1 MDTTNTHTSPEKQI
15 IRVTAF
21 VKENL
26 MIYI

>member
-1 MDTTNTHTSPEKQI
+1 MDTTNTHTSPEKQS
-15 IRVTAF
+15 IRVPAF